1 MLSTRQIIRKIIM
14 ADITQNTNDIP
25 ELQSPFEQL
34 REVDG
39 DGREWWN
46 SRKLAR
52 VMGYGKYWNFERVI
66 AKAQAWSSRKGYH
79 LGEHFVE
86 ITEMAE
92 LGSGAVREVTSIRLS
107 RAACLAVVMNADQK
121 KEMVKVARQ
130 YFSSTMTPDVAV
142 RSMESSVLMYKGGRG
157 KVQVLV
163 IFDTNTFWLSQQRMA
178 ELFGVTVP
186 TINYHLDQINQSGE
200 IHLSDA
206 IRKIRIPSDKWSG
219 EVMMYNLD
227 VVIAVGYRVNS
238 YEATQFR
245 IWATSVLKEYLTKGF
260 VLDDERLKGKNV
272 FGADYFD
279 DLIDRIREIRIS
291 ERRYYQ
297 KITDIYS
304 ECSSD
309 YDRDSEETRLFF
321 KMVQNM
327 MHLAVTHHT
336 AAEII
341 FNRADAEQP
350 HMGLTT
356 WKKAPNGRVQKSD
369 TIVAKNYLSD
379 TELNQLNA
387 ITTSFL
393 DLAETRAQRHIITTM
408 EDWRKRLDQF
418 LTAMDYEANPST
430 GTVSQ
435 DEARAKAY
443 GEYEKYKLIQDRSY
457 ISDFDRFNNDDDDMP
472 LLPFDLNP
480 KEN

>member
-1 MLSTRQIIRKIIM
+1 MTDII
-14 ADITQNTNDIP
+14 QNVP
-25 ELQSPFEQL
+25 ELQSPFDQL
-34 REVDG
+34 CEVDA
-39 DGREWWN
+39 DGKEWWN

-66 AKAQAWSSRKGYH
+66 AKAQAWISQKGYH
-79 LGEHFVE
+79 LGDHFLE

-107 RAACLAVVMNADQK
+107 RAACIAVVMNADK
-121 KEMVKVARQ
+121 RKEMVKVAQQ
-130 YFSSTMTPDVAV
+130 YFSATLAPDVVA
-142 RSMESSVLMYKGGRG
+142 RRMEASILMYKGRRG
-157 KVQVLV
+157 NVQVQV

-186 TINYHLDQINQSGE
+186 TINYHLNQIEESGE

-206 IRKIRIPSDKWSG
+206 IRKIKKTSDKWSG

-245 IWATSVLKEYLTKGF
+245 IWATQILKEYLIKGF
-260 VLDDERLKGKNV
+260 VLDDDRLKGKNI

-279 DLIDRIREIRIS
+279 DLLDRIREIRIS

-309 YDRDSEETRLFF
+309 YDKDSEETRLFF
-321 KMVQNM
+321 KTVQNI
-327 MHLAVTHHT
+327 MHYAVTQQT

-341 FNRADAEQP
+341 YDRADAERP
-350 HMGLTT
+350 HMGLTS
-356 WKKAPNGRVQKSD
+356 WKNAPDGRVVKSD
-369 TIVAKNYLSD
+369 VTVAKNYLS
-379 TELNQLNA
+379 EKEVESLNRLSNAFIDIAEQRAEDHVLMTMADWASLLKRYLDLNNRPMLSDAGRVTHNEA
-387 ITTSFL
+387 IT
-393 DLAETRAQRHIITTM
+393 
-408 EDWRKRLDQF
+408 
-418 LTAMDYEANPST
+418 
-430 GTVSQ
+430 
-435 DEARAKAY
+435 KALI
-443 GEYEKYKLIQDRSY
+443 EYDKFRVIQDRE
-457 ISDFDRFNNDDDDMP
+457 IMSDFDQQLN
-472 LLPFDLNP
+472 LLFGD
-480 KEN
+480 KA

>member
-34 REVDG
+34 REVDA

-92 LGSGAVREVTSIRLS
+92 LGSGAVREVTSFRLS

-157 KVQVLV
+157 KVQVQV

-327 MHLAVTHHT
+327 MHYAVTKQT

-341 FNRADAEQP
+341 YDRADAERP

-356 WKKAPNGRVQKSD
+356 WKNAPDGRVVKSD
-369 TIVAKNYLSD
+369 VTVAKNYLSEKEVD
-379 TELNQLNA
+379 SLNRLSNAFIDIAEQRAEDHILMTMADWSDLLQKYMNLNDRPILPDAGRVTHEQAVEKALTEYDK
-387 ITTSFL
+387 F
-393 DLAETRAQRHIITTM
+393 R
-408 EDWRKRLDQF
+408 
-418 LTAMDYEANPST
+418 
-430 GTVSQ
+430 V
-435 DEARAKAY
+435 
-443 GEYEKYKLIQDRSY
+443 IQDRE
-457 ISDFDRFNNDDDDMP
+457 IMSDFDRQIE
-472 LLPFDLNP
+472 LLFGD
-480 KEN
+480 KK

>member
-1 MLSTRQIIRKIIM
+1 MSK
-14 ADITQNTNDIP
+14 DNNIP
-25 ELQSPFEQL
+25 ALQSPFEQL
-34 REVDG
+34 REVDTEG
-39 DGREWWN
+39 KEWWN

-66 AKAQAWSSRKGYH
+66 AKAQAWVTQKGYH
-79 LGEHFVE
+79 LKEHFVE
-86 ITEMAE
+86 FIELAE
-92 LGSGAVREVTSIRLS
+92 LGSGAVREVTSVRLS
-107 RAACLAVVMNADQK
+107 RTACMAIAMNADQK
-121 KEMVKVARQ
+121 KDMVKVAQ
-130 YFSSTMTPDVAV
+130 EYFSATLTDDVAV
-142 RSMESSVLMYKGGRG
+142 RSMESTILLYKGAKG
-157 KVQVLV
+157 KAQVQV

-206 IRKIRIPSDKWSG
+206 IRKIRIPSEKWSG

-245 IWATSVLKEYLTKGF
+245 IWSTQILKEFLTKGF

-279 DLIDRIREIRIS
+279 DLLDRIREIRLS

-309 YDRDSEETRLFF
+309 YDKNSETTKLFF
-321 KMVQNM
+321 KTVQNM
-327 MHLAVTHHT
+327 MHYAATQQT

-341 FNRADAEQP
+341 YNRADAERP

-356 WKKAPNGRVQKSD
+356 WKNAPDGRVIKSD
-369 TIVAKNYLSD
+369 VMVAKNYLSEQEVD
-379 TELNQLNA
+379 VLNRLSSA
-387 ITTSFL
+387 FI
-393 DLAETRAQRHIITTM
+393 DLAELRARDHILMTM
-408 EDWRKRLDQF
+408 ADWRDVLGRYLELNDRGLLPDAGSVTHEQAEEKA
-418 LTAMDYEANPST
+418 LT
-430 GTVSQ
+430 
-435 DEARAKAY
+435 
-443 GEYEKYKLIQDRSY
+443 EYEKFRVIQDRE
-457 ISDFDRFNNDDDDMP
+457 ILSDFDHQLKTLF
-472 LLPFDLNP
+472 
-480 KEN
+480 E